1 MHITNALEGHVTE
14 NHEAEAVHNGVHSNR
29 RAKRKKHT
37 FTELWL
43 QRLKPPEVGQEL
55 HWDSGDKGQAGLS
68 VLVSSGGT
76 KTFRASFYLK
86 GGGGR
91 RCDLALGRVG
101 EMTLEQA
108 RALTRGHREKAEKQ
122 GIDPRKKAHRPVEQQ
137 GGQQAERGSFR
148 YVVDEFIELH
158 CKPRQRTWIQTK
170 AILTNNCAPLMGKR
184 FADITKQDLKELLH
198 GFIREGHHYK
208 AKVCHAWLRT
218 LFRYAAEEDYVPASI
233 METVRLRGFVRRD
246 RKRKDDSDP
255 VYTDAEVAACW
266 RAADQLSAVEGSYV
280 KLLILLA
287 PRKSALAGMTRSQL
301 KFDDANNPTE
311 WTTPFELTKSRK
323 STAKERRRTYV
334 TPLPPLAARILKG
347 VLRADSEQLVF
358 TGLPRTGDRFF
369 GKAIRRRL
377 IKAGAPADFGFH
389 MWRHTVAT
397 YLQKEGGHS
406 EWEVGQVLNHSG
418 RGVTAGY
425 VHGQP
430 VDLKRQLLTKWAD
443 HVQDLVQPEGAAL
456 LR

>member
-1 MHITNALEGHVTE
+1 MTE
-14 NHEAEAVHNGVHSNR
+14 NYEAEAVRSNNR

-43 QRLKPPEVGQEL
+43 QKLKPPEVGQEL
-55 HWDSGDKGQAGLS
+55 HWDGGDKGTLGLS

-101 EMTLEQA
+101 EMSLEQA
-108 RALTRGHREKAEKQ
+108 RALTRAHREKAEKQ
-122 GIDPRKKAHRPVEQQ
+122 GIDPRKKAHRPAEQQ
-137 GGQQAERGSFR
+137 GGQHAERGSFR

-158 CKPRQRTWIQTK
+158 CKPRQRTWMQTK

-246 RKRKDDSDP
+246 RKRKDGGKP
-255 VYTDAEVAACW
+255 VYSDAEVAACW
-266 RAADQLSAVEGSYV
+266 RAADQLPPVEGAYV
-280 KLLILLA
+280 KTLMLLA
-287 PRKSALAGMTRSQL
+287 PRKSALAGMQRSHL

-323 STAKERRRTYV
+323 AAKKRTYV
-334 TPLPPLAARILKG
+334 TPLPPLASRILKG
-347 VLRADSEQLVF
+347 VLRADRPESEPVF
-358 TGLPRTGDRFF
+358 PGLPRTGSRFF

-377 IKAGAPADFGFH
+377 IKAGAPADFGYH
-389 MWRHTVAT
+389 MWRHTIAT
-397 YLQKEGGHS
+397 FLQDKHS
-406 EWEVGQVLNHSG
+406 PWECGIVLNHSSST
-418 RGVTAGY
+418 VTAGY
-425 VHGQP
+425 QHGAST
-430 VDLKRQLLTKWAD
+430 DLKRQLLAEWAD
-443 HVQDLVQPEGAAL
+443 HVEGLVRPEGTAL